1 MRVTTRVS
9 DPLVGRLLD
18 GRYRV
23 DERVARGGMATVY
36 VGLDTRLE
44 RPVAIKVMHVQY
56 AEDADFV
63 ARFGREAR
71 SAARL
76 NHPNVVSV
84 YDQGEDAGFVFLV
97 MEYVPGRTLRD
108 LLNERGRLSSA
119 EALELMEPV
128 LSALSAAHAAGIV
141 HRDVKPE
148 NVLLADDGRVK
159 VADFGLARA
168 FTGAAGSATKT
179 QGVILGTMAY
189 LSPEQVQHGQADARS
204 DVYAVGVMLYELLT
218 GTLPFTGDSPITVAF
233 RHVNEDVPP
242 PSDLVPS
249 IHPAVDAL
257 VERAT
262 RRQPEERP
270 QDASRLLQAVREVR
284 RTVPLDDQ
292 PTIVLTPQRV
302 SHPTT
307 AEPALAPSTPR
318 KGPGAVGGP
327 NDIPRA
333 ARRRRRWWLVPIVLL
348 LLIGLGV
355 GAGYGAWWET
365 TGQWVRTPSVLN
377 LDRDAAAAKLTNAH
391 LKASFAPDAFSETYA
406 KGAVSSMDPGAGARL
421 HKGATVT
428 LVVSKGAER
437 FKTPKLVGQTV
448 PQARAALGKVN
459 LALGKQTPKY
469 DDVIPS
475 GQIISQSKPV
485 DTQLPKGSS
494 VDVVVSRGPQ
504 PIKVPD
510 LRGGQVDAVTSQ
522 LTGLGLTT
530 KVNDVY
536 SETVPVGQ
544 VMNQV
549 PHAKTLLPG
558 KTVTLTV
565 SRGPQLFEVPGVRGK
580 SFGDA
585 KAILEAAGFTVER
598 HDLIGSFLNLVYS
611 QSPGGG
617 SMQRKGTLIT
627 LNIV

>member
-1 MRVTTRVS
+1 MIRVTTRVS

-36 VGLDTRLE
+36 VGLDTRLD

-76 NHPNVVSV
+76 NHPCVVSV

-108 LLNERGRLSSA
+108 LLNERGRLSAA
-119 EALELMEPV
+119 ESLELVEPV
-128 LSALSAAHAAGIV
+128 LAALSAAHTAGIV

-168 FTGAAGSATKT
+168 FSGPAGSATRT

-189 LSPEQVQHGQADARS
+189 LSPEQVEHGQADARS

-218 GTLPFTGDSPITVAF
+218 GTLPFVGDSPINVAF

-242 PSDLVPS
+242 PSRLVPS

-262 RRQPEERP
+262 RRKPEERP
-270 QDASRLLQAVREVR
+270 QDAGRLLLGGARGPGHCSRGRPRSGR
-284 RTVPLDDQ
+284 RTPCRPADDRAHSASGE
-292 PTIVLTPQRV
+292 PSHDGGAGGRAPPARDRV
-302 SHPTT
+302 
-307 AEPALAPSTPR
+307 R
-318 KGPGAVGGP
+318 W
-327 NDIPRA
+327 A
-333 ARRRRRWWLVPIVLL
+333 ARTTSRGPPGDVAAGGSSRSCCCCSSGI
-348 LLIGLGV
+348 GV
-355 GAGYGAWWET
+355 GAGYAAWWET

-377 LDRDAAAAKLTNAH
+377 LDRDAAAAKLTQAH
-391 LKASFAPDAFSETYA
+391 LKASFAADAFSETYA
-406 KGAVSSMDPGAGARL
+406 KGAVASMNPGAGSRL

-428 LVVSKGAER
+428 LVVSKGPQR
-437 FKTPKLVGQTV
+437 FATPKLVGQTV

-459 LALGKQTPKY
+459 LSMGKQTPRY
-469 DDVIPS
+469 DDAVPA
-475 GQIISQSKPV
+475 GQILSQSKPAG
-485 DTQLPKGSS
+485 TPLAKGSS
-494 VDVVVSRGPQ
+494 VDVVVSRGPR

-510 LRGGQVDAVTSQ
+510 LRGGQVDEVTSE
-522 LTGLGLTT
+522 LSALGLTSQGQRRLQRHGPRRAGHRPGAACE
-530 KVNDVY
+530 DVAALRNRD
-536 SETVPVGQ
+536 VDG
-544 VMNQV
+544 
-549 PHAKTLLPG
+549 LPR
-558 KTVTLTV
+558 
-565 SRGPQLFEVPGVRGK
+565 SAAVRG
-580 SFGDA
+580 
-585 KAILEAAGFTVER
+585 AGRTR
-598 HDLIGSFLNLVYS
+598 QDL
-611 QSPGGG
+611 
-617 SMQRKGTLIT
+617 R
-627 LNIV
+627 